1 MAQAQTPRKETD
13 MDLADIARKLD
24 DLTRMVRQIGNS
36 QGPEYY
42 TVDQAAEVMKVSP
55 RTLRRRIASG
65 ELPVKR
71 IGSSPRIHRSD
82 ISPTA

>member
-1 MAQAQTPRKETD
+1 MGQAQQKEND
-13 MDLADIARKLD
+13 MDLTDVMRKLD
-24 DLTRMVRQIGNS
+24 TLTKMVQRIGS
-36 QGPEYY
+36 TQGPEYY

-55 RTLRRRIASG
+55 RTLRRKIASG

-82 ISPTA
+82 ISPAA